1 MRSKKSREP
10 SSQAA
15 CSVLRIE
22 TNFQMDYFGP
32 KIIIIIIMISIVE
45 LLTIA
50 ELPNSSKHFTTI
62 RVR

>member
-15 CSVLRIE
+15 YSVLRIE

-32 KIIIIIIMISIVE
+32 KIIIIIMISIVE